1 MNDIN
6 PTNDVEPHAWP
17 RRLLLGLQIPLAAAF
32 LNFGIG
38 LVAGRG
44 DTEQT
49 FDDIGA
55 GQWLRVVCGLLYF
68 SAAIGLLMRWLAGPA
83 ALGLVGMMIG
93 AAVVEIAVIDGGS
106 PVAPLV
112 LMAMLSVVVWFRR
125 DTITALPARL
135 ATVAAT
141 NPIRRRP

>member
-1 MNDIN
+1 MNDN
-6 PTNDVEPHAWP
+6 DPTLDAEPQAWP
-17 RRLLLGLQIPLAAAF
+17 RRLLFGLQILLAAAF

-38 LVAGRG
+38 LVTGSG

-49 FDDIGA
+49 FDDISA
-55 GQWLRVVCGLLYF
+55 GQWLRVVCGLLYL
-68 SAAIGLLMRWLAGPA
+68 SAAIGLLIRWLAGPA
-83 ALGLVGMMIG
+83 ALGLVGMMLG

-125 DTITALPARL
+125 DTITALPDRL
-135 ATVAAT
+135 SAGATI
-141 NPIRRRP
+141 PLRRRP